1 MPWMRTRPLDAD
13 DLLSWR
19 RRIPLPSLL
28 TLAAQVGVGAWFAA
42 AVAARLGLVQGG
54 AIALGVVLGSAGL
67 TGMGVACARLRRE
80 RGWILE
86 AARARFPELDRNRML
101 RARVEEIRA
110 QAERAWGLWTHDRRR
125 LGLLLRDRSGGYL
138 LLGAPWGVRVLSHR
152 RVHEHWTVERL
163 GERVTDLAS
172 FGDRIALDHLVLDAT
187 DALRVPAAAVLEPH
201 ELWPELAARVAR
213 DAAGPY
219 R

>member
-1 MPWMRTRPLDAD
+1 MPWTRTRPLDAD

-19 RRIPLPSLL
+19 RRMPLPSLL
-28 TLAAQVGVGAWFAA
+28 TLAVQVGVGAWFSAT
-42 AVAARLGLVQGG
+42 VAARMGLAHGW
-54 AIALGVVLGSAGL
+54 AIALGVALAFAGL
-67 TGMGVACARLRRE
+67 TGLAVAFARLRRE
-80 RGWILE
+80 RGWILD
-86 AARARFPELDRNRML
+86 AARARFPELDRTRML

-110 QAERAWGLWTHDRRR
+110 EAERAWGLWTRDARG

-138 LLGAPWGVRVLSHR
+138 LLGAPWGVRALSRR

-187 DALRVPAAAVLEPH
+187 DALRIPAAAVLEPH
-201 ELWPELAARVAR
+201 ELWPELAARVAN